1 MCCYQ
6 NQSHRRATWRLT
18 TAWCGAT
25 LLMLILALMLFDQ
38 IKEIEFGKVW
48 TVGIQFPES
57 GKILWGHWVECRS
70 PARKSVISRPVYL
83 DCNIEDCH
91 LRTLFL
97 TSTMHCF
104 IYYSM
109 SRDLR
114 PSQSTNSKD
123 IKWYLSGIHRW
134 YIHGLRLDS
143 SCTYILVTNTRLSM
157 IFWRT
162 RNYLLAALVSENKQW
177 YIAVKESKSSVFFV
191 SPTHFSLLKRWKRHW
206 KFSST
211 GRVCWVL

>member
-1 MCCYQ
+1 MSQIPSILSVAQSITVQLQPVEFLTQGLQDFNQPALYERNQRQDLCPYSGEYRNAQRTNIVSRQRFAKIILSEGEGLRYESMCCYQ

-123 IKWYLSGIHRW
+123 IK
-134 YIHGLRLDS
+134 
-143 SCTYILVTNTRLSM
+143 
-157 IFWRT
+157 
-162 RNYLLAALVSENKQW
+162 
-177 YIAVKESKSSVFFV
+177 
-191 SPTHFSLLKRWKRHW
+191 
-206 KFSST
+206 
-211 GRVCWVL
+211 